1 MATDSSSGTLPS
13 SSRLTID
20 SSSSIARSKGRPLT
34 SMLLF
39 SAMLVFRTYPFGPNP
54 ALSQI
59 LRDRTQPI
67 ELGSRYVS
75 IVAVSHGRK
84 DAHAFYARVFHCL
97 IVVMIDRETM
107 PFDRGHAALR
117 RVLDECRKQRSR
129 DWALHAHNHTGAR
142 RIFQRRPLTAH
153 QGSDVGSG
161 RVGEALQVVA
171 AFKHRDNAAAGMGVG
186 DFHELA

>member
-39 SAMLVFRTYPFGPNP
+39 SAMLMFRRIPLGLDL

-59 LRDRTQPI
+59 LRDRIQPI
-67 ELGSRYVS
+67 ELGSRNVS

-84 DAHAFYARVFHCL
+84 DAHAFHARLFHCL
-97 IVVMIDRETM
+97 VMVMI
-107 PFDRGHAALR
+107 
-117 RVLDECRKQRSR
+117 
-129 DWALHAHNHTGAR
+129 
-142 RIFQRRPLTAH
+142 
-153 QGSDVGSG
+153 
-161 RVGEALQVVA
+161 
-171 AFKHRDNAAAGMGVG
+171 
-186 DFHELA
+186 